1 MKLRGDFMGLFNR
14 SKKIKASIDIQYRL
28 HIICIVEDWNQMQ
41 QRDFVAADIEEQQ
54 FYRVHEII
62 GGWGESRYIVK
73 PLDDAELKRLFDSA
87 AKSYINTNIEQFCD
101 RTSFA
106 AELQN
111 TEVVEITK
119 EQILHTRK
127 V

>member
-1 MKLRGDFMGLFNR
+1 MGLFNR
-14 SKKIKASIDIQYRL
+14 CKKSEALIDVQYRL

-41 QRDFVAADIEEQQ
+41 QRDFIATDIAQQQ
-54 FYRVHEII
+54 FYRVHEVV

-73 PLDDAELKRLFDSA
+73 LLDDAELKRLFDSA

-101 RTSFA
+101 WTSFA